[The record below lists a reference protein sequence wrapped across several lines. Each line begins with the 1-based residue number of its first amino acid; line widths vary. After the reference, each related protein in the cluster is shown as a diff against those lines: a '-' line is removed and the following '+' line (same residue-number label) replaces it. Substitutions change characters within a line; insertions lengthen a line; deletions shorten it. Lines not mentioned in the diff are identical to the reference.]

1 MEESI
6 HKLIQ
11 SIFDE
16 HALDGMIENGHET
29 TIQDNCLNDN
39 FKKKEFQ
46 ELWRRINHKY
56 AYTVDFDSE

>member
-39 FKKKEFQ
+39 FKKKGIPGTLEK
-46 ELWRRINHKY
+46 NK
-56 AYTVDFDSE
+56 S